1 MGTLKA
7 PKHTAQIGVSSS
19 SPKHTAQLTMCGCN
33 TKCGMFI
40 FSALTV
46 AFAVFAISG
55 VGGNKFDWTR
65 IRSEVDTPLGDA
77 TAWAY
82 FGLTK
87 FSGSVGFTNANAN
100 MLGALP
106 KLTGTSAQPAS
117 EEGADRRYDGQE
129 CPAGENFC
137 CCYYHRTDAC
147 QHPPFGVYT
156 CDVGEPECCVSSP
169 TQTPTPTPTPTP
181 YHRRRRSYPSP
192 TPTPALPSDGIWIS
206 YSDCAD
212 MSNECKICEQSGKAS
227 LAFSCIAA
235 FGALLGSVIVLCRC
249 HHESVS
255 SAYTVVA
262 TLTLIAA
269 LVGWLA
275 WFACF
280 AQLVNAI
287 DDVNYVSV
295 AIFPTTG
302 SWAMALTFII
312 TAALTCAEKK
322 RLRMVRCNLSSDRER
337 LVVVVPPVTTSAVIV
352 SQPYSNVPCQA
363 TTSGTASFRPP
374 PPPPPPQYAQ
384 YEKVVSAWTEYADAE
399 GNVYYH
405 NAETNATT
413 WERPER

>member
-1 MGTLKA
+1 MGGQL
-7 PKHTAQIGVSSS
+7 SSR
-19 SPKHTAQLTMCGCN
+19 PAHAMCGCN
-33 TKCGMFI
+33 TKCGMFV
-40 FSALTV
+40 FSAFTV
-46 AFAVFAISG
+46 VLAVFAICG

-65 IRSEVDTPLGDA
+65 IRIEVDTPLGDP

-100 MLGALP
+100 MLGALS
-106 KLTGTSAQPAS
+106 KLTGTSALPAS
-117 EEGADRRYDGQE
+117 EEGADRRYGQE
-129 CPAGENFC
+129 CPAGSGRYCPDSSYICESPTYPQYC
-137 CCYYHRTDAC
+137 PD
-147 QHPPFGVYT
+147 GSS
-156 CDVGEPECCVSSP
+156 ECCFSS
-169 TQTPTPTPTPTP
+169 TPTPTPTPTP
-181 YHRRRRSYPSP
+181 SYDRRRRSYPSP
-192 TPTPALPSDGIWIS
+192 TPTPPSSDGIWIS

-212 MSNECKICEQSGKAS
+212 LSDECKICDQSGKAS

-235 FGALLGSVIVLCRC
+235 IGALLGSLIVLCRC

-280 AQLVNAI
+280 AQLVNLIA
-287 DDVNYVSV
+287 DVNASV

-302 SWAMALTFII
+302 SWAMALTFIV

-322 RLRMVRCNLSSDRER
+322 RLRMVRCNRSSDRER
-337 LVVVVPPVTTSAVIV
+337 LVVVVPPVTTSAVVV
-352 SQPYSNVPCQA
+352 SQPYSNVPSQA
-363 TTSGTASFRPP
+363 TTSGTTSFLP
-374 PPPPPPQYAQ
+374 PPPPPPQYD
-384 YEKVVSAWTEYADAE
+384 KVVAAWTEFTDE
-399 GNVYYH
+399 GGNVYYH

-413 WERPER
+413 WERPEM

>member
-1 MGTLKA
+1 MG
-7 PKHTAQIGVSSS
+7 SSS

-33 TKCGMFI
+33 TKCGMFV
-40 FSALTV
+40 FSAFTV
-46 AFAVFAISG
+46 VLAVFAICG

-87 FSGSVGFTNANAN
+87 FSGSVGFTNAN

-106 KLTGTSAQPAS
+106 KLTATSALPV
-117 EEGADRRYDGQE
+117 EEGGADRRYGQE
-129 CPAGENFC
+129 CPAGSGRYCADSSAICEN
-137 CCYYHRTDAC
+137 
-147 QHPPFGVYT
+147 PPFGQY
-156 CDVGEPECCVSSP
+156 CPAGESECCVSSP
-169 TQTPTPTPTPTP
+169 TPTPTPTPTP

-363 TTSGTASFRPP
+363 TMSGTASFRPP

-384 YEKVVSAWTEYADAE
+384 CEKVVSAWTEYADAE

-413 WERPER
+413 WERPQTQ

>member
-1 MGTLKA
+1 MIFYPPAHRLPFQKIPLAAGQL
-7 PKHTAQIGVSSS
+7 SSR
-19 SPKHTAQLTMCGCN
+19 PAHAMCGCN
-33 TKCGMFI
+33 TKCGMFV
-40 FSALTV
+40 FSAFTV
-46 AFAVFAISG
+46 VLAVFAICG

-65 IRSEVDTPLGDA
+65 IRIEVDTPLGDP

-106 KLTGTSAQPAS
+106 KLTGTSALPAS
-117 EEGADRRYDGQE
+117 EEGADRRYGQE
-129 CPAGENFC
+129 CPAGSGRYCPDSSYICES
-137 CCYYHRTDAC
+137 
-147 QHPPFGVYT
+147 PPFGYI
-156 CDVGEPECCVSSP
+156 CPDDSSECCFSS
-169 TQTPTPTPTPTP
+169 PTPTPTPTP
-181 YHRRRRSYPSP
+181 SDSRRRSYPSP
-192 TPTPALPSDGIWIS
+192 TPTPPSSGIWIS

-212 MSNECKICEQSGKAS
+212 LSDECKICDQSGKAS

-235 FGALLGSVIVLCRC
+235 VGALLGSLIVLSRC

-262 TLTLIAA
+262 TLTLVAA

-280 AQLVNAI
+280 AQLVNSIA
-287 DDVNYVSV
+287 DVNASV

-302 SWAMALTFII
+302 SWAMALTFIV

-322 RLRMVRCNLSSDRER
+322 RLRMVRCNRSSDRER
-337 LVVVVPPVTTSAVIV
+337 LVVVVPPVTTSAVVV
-352 SQPYSNVPCQA
+352 SQPYSNVPSQA
-363 TTSGTASFRPP
+363 TTSGTTSFLP
-374 PPPPPPQYAQ
+374 PPPPPPQYD
-384 YEKVVSAWTEYADAE
+384 KVVPAWTEFTDE
-399 GNVYYH
+399 GGNVYYH

-413 WERPER
+413 WERPEM